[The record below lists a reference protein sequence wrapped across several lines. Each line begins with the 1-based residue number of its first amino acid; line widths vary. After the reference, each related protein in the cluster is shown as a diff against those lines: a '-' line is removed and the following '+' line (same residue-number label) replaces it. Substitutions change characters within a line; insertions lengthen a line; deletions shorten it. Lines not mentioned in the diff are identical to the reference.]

1 MKYTVHLYPIV
12 RIEVKDVEAESQVEA
27 MKKADA
33 QTDYHAVLDRPDQ
46 EYAED
51 VDGFHVDEE
60 DDPLYER
67 STWYDKHYDP
77 L

>member
-1 MKYTVHLYPIV
+1 MKYDVWIYPIV
-12 RIEVKDVEAESQVEA
+12 RFKVAGVEAESQEEA

-33 QTDYHAVLDRPDQ
+33 QTDYHALLDRNGI

-51 VDGFHVDEE
+51 IDSFHVDEE
-60 DDPLYER
+60 DDPIYEK
-67 STWYDKHYDP
+67 STSYDKNYCP